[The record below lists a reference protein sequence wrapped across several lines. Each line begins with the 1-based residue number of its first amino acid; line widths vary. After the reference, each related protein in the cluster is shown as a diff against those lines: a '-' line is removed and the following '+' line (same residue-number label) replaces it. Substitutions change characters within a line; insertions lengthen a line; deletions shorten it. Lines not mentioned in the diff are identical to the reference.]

1 MSTNPRP
8 ISITILACIYIAV
21 GIMGF
26 TYHFREIVALQNDSL
41 WIALT
46 EILAI
51 VCGVFMLR
59 GRDWA
64 RWLALAWIAFHVIL
78 SAFHSMHEFLM
89 HSLICALIAW
99 VLLHRTA
106 ARYFRPAPSD
116 PAAL

>member
-1 MSTNPRP
+1 MSENPRP

-21 GIMGF
+21 GIMGL
-26 TYHFREIVALQNDSL
+26 TYHFREIVSLQNDSL

-46 EILAI
+46 EVLAI
-51 VCGVFMLR
+51 ICGVFMLR

-78 SAFHSMHEFLM
+78 SAFNSLHQFLM

-99 VLLHRTA
+99 VLLHPTA
-106 ARYFRPAPSD
+106 TRYFRRSQISPT
-116 PAAL
+116 